1 MDLLNKYFSWR
12 DYTGSKQD
20 SYAQDIETFYNQSVL
35 HNEEDGFLA
44 LLEKAEKE
52 HKKIVYIPIEV
63 TFSDDIF
70 VKQLTLA

>member
-12 DYTGSKQD
+12 DYSGSE
-20 SYAQDIETFYNQSVL
+20 QDIETFYNQSVL
-35 HNEEDGFLA
+35 HNEEEGFLA

-52 HKKIVYIPIEV
+52 HKKIVYIPIEGA
-63 TFSDDIF
+63 FSDDIL

>member
-1 MDLLNKYFSWR
+1 MDLLNKYFSWC
-12 DYTGSKQD
+12 DYSGSEQD

-35 HNEEDGFLA
+35 HKEEDSFLA

-52 HKKIVYIPIEV
+52 SKKIVYIPIED

-70 VKQLTLA
+70 VKELTLA